1 LTVAEYIAGLE
12 LFDDITD
19 LAAIGAAADLRIVKL
34 NQQRNGKDDD
44 ELIDAKEAARMLGV
58 STSFLYTG
66 RGRRLIPAVKVGRRK
81 MYRKSA
87 IQKFIERGGKA

>member
-34 NQQRNGKDDD
+34 NQQHNGKADDE

-58 STSFLYTG
+58 STSFST
-66 RGRRLIPAVKVGRRK
+66 P
-81 MYRKSA
+81 
-87 IQKFIERGGKA
+87 GGGAG